1 MVMVAAPD
9 RAEAVR
15 GILQAA
21 GEQVSVIGTIR
32 PREADAP
39 GCRVINTGRW

>member
-1 MVMVAAPD
+1 MVLVTSPD
-9 RAEAVR
+9 RADAAR
-15 GILQAA
+15 ATLQAA

-32 PREADAP
+32 PRAGDEP